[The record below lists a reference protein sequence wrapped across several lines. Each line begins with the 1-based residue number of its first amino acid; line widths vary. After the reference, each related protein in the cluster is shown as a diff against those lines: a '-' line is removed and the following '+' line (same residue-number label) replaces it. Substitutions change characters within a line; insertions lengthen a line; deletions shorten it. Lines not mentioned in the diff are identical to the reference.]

1 MPVSPALPIAALV
14 TRSSCE
20 ADQLI
25 ADFSRQQIAAGRRIR
40 GLRQT
45 LEACDNSGCMV
56 VLIDLENEQ
65 RYPITQDLGP
75 GSAACGLDPGLM
87 ADAAQVMRRIADE
100 GADLAIFNRF
110 GALEAEGGGLAAEM
124 LDLMSRGQPVLVIVG
139 ERHLPAWRSFTGGLA
154 CELPASAEAVNRWF
168 QAVIG

>member
-1 MPVSPALPIAALV
+1 
-14 TRSSCE
+14 
-20 ADQLI
+20 
-25 ADFSRQQIAAGRRIR
+25 
-40 GLRQT
+40 
-45 LEACDNSGCMV
+45 MV

-75 GSAACGLDPGLM
+75 GSAACALDPGLM

-124 LDLMSRGQPVLVIVG
+124 LEAAENRGGAVKKRDEVH
-139 ERHLPAWRSFTGGLA
+139 RM
-154 CELPASAEAVNRWF
+154 AEANKAFAHFRF
-168 QAVIG
+168 

>member
-1 MPVSPALPIAALV
+1 MSAPSPLPIAALV
-14 TRSSCE
+14 TRSSRE

-25 ADFSRQQIAAGRRIR
+25 ADFTRQQQAAGRRIR

-56 VLIDLENEQ
+56 ILIDLENER

-75 GSAACGLDPGLM
+75 GSAACGLDPGLI
-87 ADAAQVMRRIADE
+87 ADAAQVMRRIAVE
-100 GADLAIFNRF
+100 GADLAVFNRF

-124 LDLMSRGQPVLVIVG
+124 LELMSRGQPVLVIVG
-139 ERHLPAWRSFTGGLA
+139 ERHLDAWRNFTGGLA
-154 CELPASAEAVNRWF
+154 SELPATADALNRWF
-168 QAVIG
+168 REIAC